1 MNYHEGLTDALKQ
14 FAKDRGVD
22 LVGIASIDRFGGA
35 PPGCHPRDLLH
46 ETESVV
52 VIARKFLYGILDEL
66 APERQRLSYK
76 HHMYAHKNT
85 YNTHTAFDMG
95 RYLEEKGFRAFVV
108 QPTTPYYAHEFR
120 GVMSHRHAAVRAGLG
135 TFGKNNLILTKAFG
149 PRQRFCTLLTDAK
162 LRPDPVIEESIC
174 TDCLE
179 CRDICP
185 VQAWDRKSGLFYK
198 PVCAHHQKWN
208 RADQECKEPCGLCI
222 QVCPLGKGHQD

>member
-1 MNYHEGLTDALKQ
+1 MKYDEPLTDALKE
-14 FAKDRGVD
+14 FARNRGVD
-22 LVGIASIDRFGGA
+22 LVGVASIDRFEGA
-35 PPGCHPRDLLH
+35 PAGFHPKNVFER
-46 ETESVV
+46 TESVV

-135 TFGKNNLILTKAFG
+135 TFGKNNLILTEAFG

-162 LRPDPVIEESIC
+162 LRPDPLIEETLC

-185 VQAWDRKSGLFYK
+185 VQAWDRKSSF
-198 PVCAHHQKWN
+198 
-208 RADQECKEPCGLCI
+208 
-222 QVCPLGKGHQD
+222 